1 MPTAL
6 RRLRDPVTGVGEATR
21 EDAGSHAYGRH
32 VLLLLSLAL
41 ALDYADRSAVG
52 ALGPDIKH
60 AFSIGN
66 TRFGVVASAYVDA
79 VRLDV
84 VHPQLRG
91 RAEGVR
97 TVLQIAAEAA
107 APIAFGYL
115 SDTLRGGGSSGM
127 QLTFFIGLGT
137 LVVSSLVLLLARRT
151 YPREAAAV
159 AASD

>member
-1 MPTAL
+1 M
-6 RRLRDPVTGVGEATR
+6 GIG
-21 EDAGSHAYGRH
+21 
-32 VLLLLSLAL
+32 AL
-41 ALDYADRSAVG
+41 AGILVG
-52 ALGPDIKH
+52 G
-60 AFSIGN
+60 
-66 TRFGVVASAYVDA
+66 RCA

-115 SDTLRGGGSSGM
+115 SDTLRGGDSTGM

-137 LVVSSLVLLLARRT
+137 LVVSSLVPLLARRT